1 MNINMSIED
10 NFSSYIDEKTGL
22 AIFVDT
28 FDNHEFEVRIGT
40 KDESVSMG
48 AVTADSDAE
57 LNKNI
62 TELVKK
68 YKENS

>member
-1 MNINMSIED
+1 MDINMSIKD

-22 AIFVDT
+22 SVFVDS

-40 KDESVSMG
+40 TDESISMG
-48 AVTADSDAE
+48 TIKADSDAE

>member
-1 MNINMSIED
+1 MDINMSIKD

-22 AIFVDT
+22 SIFVDS

-40 KDESVSMG
+40 TDESISMG
-48 AVTADSDAE
+48 TIKADSDAE

>member
-1 MNINMSIED
+1 MSVED

-22 AIFVDT
+22 SVFVDT

-40 KDESVSMG
+40 KDESKSMG
-48 AVTADSDAE
+48 TITAENDAE

-62 TELVKK
+62 SELVKK

>member
-1 MNINMSIED
+1 MDINMSIKD

-22 AIFVDT
+22 SVFVDS

-40 KDESVSMG
+40 TDESISMG
-48 AVTADSDAE
+48 TIKADSDAE

-62 TELVKK
+62 TELVKT

>member
-1 MNINMSIED
+1 MDINMSIKD

-22 AIFVDT
+22 SVFVDS

-40 KDESVSMG
+40 TDESMSMG
-48 AVTADSDAE
+48 TIKADSDAE

-68 YKENS
+68 YKEN

>member
-1 MNINMSIED
+1 MEINMSIKD

-22 AIFVDT
+22 SIFVDS
-28 FDNHEFEVRIGT
+28 FDNQEFEVRIGT
-40 KDESVSMG
+40 TDESISMG
-48 AVTADSDAE
+48 TIKANTDEE
-57 LNKNI
+57 LNKSI